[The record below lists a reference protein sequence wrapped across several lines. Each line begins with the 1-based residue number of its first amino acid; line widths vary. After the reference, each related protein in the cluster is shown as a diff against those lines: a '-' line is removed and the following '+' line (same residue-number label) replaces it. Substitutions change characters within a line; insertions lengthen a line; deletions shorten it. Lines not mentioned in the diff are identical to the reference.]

1 MRKISGIKLLD
12 KPKLNKE
19 TTGKSTV
26 GPQCLKVKNTEY
38 D

>member
-19 TTGKSTV
+19 LKRQQV
-26 GPQCLKVKNTEY
+26 KVQWGPSV
-38 D
+38 